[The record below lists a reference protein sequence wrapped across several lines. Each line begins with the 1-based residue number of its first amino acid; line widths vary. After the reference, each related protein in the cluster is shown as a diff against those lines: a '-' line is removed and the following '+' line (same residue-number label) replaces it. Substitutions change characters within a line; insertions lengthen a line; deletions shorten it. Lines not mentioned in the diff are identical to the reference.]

1 MNVISKTEKSREG
14 NDCWINEALYLCEE
28 YDMYFVLKVTKIN
41 GWPNYK
47 DISVVC
53 NATPEKNIAET
64 AYVNVG
70 GIL

>member
-1 MNVISKTEKSREG
+1 
-14 NDCWINEALYLCEE
+14 
-28 YDMYFVLKVTKIN
+28 MYFVLKVTKIN